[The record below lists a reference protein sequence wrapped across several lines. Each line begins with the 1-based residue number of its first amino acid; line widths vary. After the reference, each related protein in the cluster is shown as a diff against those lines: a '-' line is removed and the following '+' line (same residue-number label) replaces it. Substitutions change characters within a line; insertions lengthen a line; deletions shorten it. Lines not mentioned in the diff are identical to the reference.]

1 MTKGSEERSLP
12 QMRLNMNEAPLI
24 SANVPVYT
32 AEPYLDRCVE
42 SIVDQTYWNLE
53 FVLVD
58 DCSQDNCL
66 AKCEI

>member
-1 MTKGSEERSLP
+1 
-12 QMRLNMNEAPLI
+12 MNEAPLI
-24 SANVPVYT
+24 SAIC
-32 AEPYLDRCVE
+32 RSIQRSHIW

>member
-1 MTKGSEERSLP
+1 
-12 QMRLNMNEAPLI
+12 MNEAPLI
-24 SANVPVYT
+24 SVVCRLIKWSYIW
-32 AEPYLDRCVE
+32 

-66 AKCEI
+66 AKCEIRGKI

>member
-1 MTKGSEERSLP
+1 MIKGSEERSLS

-42 SIVDQTYWNLE
+42 SIVDQTYKDLE
-53 FVLVD
+53 IILVD
-58 DCSQDNCL
+58 DGSLDNCL

>member
-1 MTKGSEERSLP
+1 
-12 QMRLNMNEAPLI
+12 MNEAPLI

-53 FVLVD
+53 FVFVD

>member
-1 MTKGSEERSLP
+1 
-12 QMRLNMNEAPLI
+12 MNEAPLI
-24 SANVPVYT
+24 SAIVPVYT

-58 DCSQDNCL
+58 D
-66 AKCEI
+66 

>member
-1 MTKGSEERSLP
+1 MTKGSEERSLS
-12 QMRLNMNEAPLI
+12 QMRLNINEAPLI
-24 SANVPVYT
+24 SAIVPVYT
-32 AEPYLDRCVE
+32 AEPYLDRRVE

>member
-1 MTKGSEERSLP
+1 MIKGSEERSLS

-53 FVLVD
+53 FVFVD